1 MPVYQTRCTPP
12 ACNVAEL
19 QPPASQR
26 LGTSGFEQIN
36 NFGVAIGSKV
46 SQIVPRGNFFSDLPE
61 ALGWMEKGLTLWVL
75 LFLSLLALFEE
86 VSSKE
91 VYSIVGS
98 SVLLDLGQRI
108 NFTNADLLWE
118 FTTNSKHPITILD
131 YDRHRQKIEPQS
143 QFKHRLYFNE
153 NDGSLI
159 LSNVKPADQ
168 GVYTISVDAKLE
180 GTIELFVSGKMEV
193 YRAPGGSMFFPGVF
207 EEHRNQAEMF
217 KWEVLSGSTENGTR
231 TKVLQFHPNNTEPSF
246 MKKYNDRIDIFPFNG
261 SFILHQLH
269 FSDEGLYTL
278 STNQQ
283 NIIAQT
289 VRLQIIEELSETS
302 ILSNTSS
309 LASTIALTC
318 DVSGKPHGYKWQ
330 KDGGEISPRHWLING
345 NRSLIIPS
353 SMKGDCGIYTCLA
366 VNPISSIQADYTL
379 TIYDLP
385 PPLHHTMVLSI
396 LALISASVIFVGIML
411 LCLHHDMKK
420 ISVDFHRKVL
430 LFLQVTAMLSFIIL
444 FAALLC
450 WIQAEGI
457 SATMVVMLGI
467 LFFLLILTIL
477 SACSMNFWAMKTF
490 KVILNT
496 NCCRV
501 TLDAVTPM
509 GGLIVI
515 CTSSILLWEINKL
528 SGKGCEPP
536 PDLHLHISF
545 AVVVPIVITV
555 LIFAIYVQKYRKRRK
570 EQGMVITTAGARE
583 QVSDHLNLE
592 EGLQIPNLDP

>member
-180 GTIELFVSGKMEV
+180 GTIELFVS
-193 YRAPGGSMFFPGVF
+193 
-207 EEHRNQAEMF
+207 
-217 KWEVLSGSTENGTR
+217 
-231 TKVLQFHPNNTEPSF
+231 
-246 MKKYNDRIDIFPFNG
+246 
-261 SFILHQLH
+261 
-269 FSDEGLYTL
+269 
-278 STNQQ
+278 
-283 NIIAQT
+283 
-289 VRLQIIEELSETS
+289 EELSETS